1 MSTKTESQMNAF
13 TTFFFKGTD
22 IPTLSRFGRL
32 KPFLKRNISVFDCSL
47 YPCFKPNH
55 HDFQRTVVIRALVF
69 IRVEGR
75 RFNRLCCIYPWIT
88 PILAARFV
96 FRGSSLFPELPDDPS
111 GATAVPET
119 RFLAC
124 SYHLDNGSF

>member
-1 MSTKTESQMNAF
+1 MLSQLSFQRNRHSNSF
-13 TTFFFKGTD
+13 SVRQVETFLEEG
-22 IPTLSRFGRL
+22 
-32 KPFLKRNISVFDCSL
+32 ISVFDYSL
-47 YPCFKPNH
+47 YPCFQPNH
-55 HDFQRTVVIRALVF
+55 HDFQRAVVVRDLVF
-69 IRVEGR
+69 ILVEGR
-75 RFNRLCCIYPWIT
+75 QLNRLCCVYPWIT